1 MSLFADGMILIME
14 ILGDIKV
21 SEVSQAQKHEGLIFS
36 LIYGR

>member
-14 ILGDIKV
+14 ILKDIMVSKV
-21 SEVSQAQKHEGLIFS
+21 IQAQKHKGLIFS